1 MNVTPTV
8 QIPQATLARCPLG
21 YPNSSSCIYY
31 KKMSAAPPVDE
42 IQQPEPVPLL
52 LVELPS
58 WPRVFFGNLRD
69 LIFPR
74 RLPPLELQS
83 APGPF
88 WPDVLVK
95 RGLPWAPFLQSVA
108 YHVLAFALLIAFT
121 RFFALQAQVIARPT
135 FDRAQVIYYTPS
147 EYLPPI
153 DTRDQQAAQPAKADP
168 EFSPQPIISVPSEA
182 DNRSQTIV
190 TPPNVKLKHDVA
202 LPNIVA
208 WSEKLEK
215 PQLAILPVPLTP
227 AAEIT
232 RIAPQIENAVVKP
245 PPDAADLAQRRNLP
259 STQNSVVAPPPGV
272 SASNP
277 AAFQAPQPALIAPPP
292 SVENASTRP
301 LGDLNMGPSS
311 VIAPAPRLPVAE
323 QSVAEQRAVAG
334 SRLSGV
340 GAGTSQVVAP
350 PPSLSA
356 SGSSAGS
363 FGAPGRIIAL
373 NLHPTVG
380 APPAPPAGNRRGS
393 FAATPEGHSGASG
406 SPGANSRNAA
416 SGAGSGSSGKESG
429 SGPTRK
435 GSTDLPAGLYVGNT
449 AAKPSPVVGSKSSTD
464 SVNPS
469 LIASVRPPRVSS
481 ASPSRSMQPE
491 SAAKLSEPERAVFGN
506 RKFYSVTLNMPNLNS
521 AGGSWI
527 IRFAE
532 LNRDSNNHDSNIHDS
547 NNHDANSSADD
558 LSQPAATRK
567 VDPAYPL
574 QLMRENVAGTVIL
587 YAIIHADGTV
597 GNVRVLRG
605 VDDRL
610 DQFASQAIAQWQFH
624 PAMKNGYP
632 VDVEATFQIP
642 FRPAH
647 VGSNF

>member
-1 MNVTPTV
+1 MNGTQIV
-8 QIPQATLARCPLG
+8 QTRTECPPG
-21 YPNSSSCIYY
+21 YPNSQSRIYY
-31 KKMSAAPPVDE
+31 KKMSAVPPLDA
-42 IQQPEPVPLL
+42 IQQPEPVPRL

-58 WPRVFFGNLRD
+58 RPRVFFSNLRD

-74 RLPPLELQS
+74 RLPSLELQS
-83 APGPF
+83 TPAPF

-95 RGLPWAPFLQSVA
+95 RGLPWTRFLQSIA

-121 RFFALQAQVIARPT
+121 RFFALQPQVVAKPT

-147 EYLPPI
+147 EYLPPL
-153 DTRDQQAAQPAKADP
+153 DTRDRQAAQPAKADP
-168 EFSPQPIISVPSEA
+168 EFSLQPIISVPLEA

-208 WSEKLEK
+208 WSDKLEK
-215 PQLAILPVPLTP
+215 PQLAIPSVPLTP

-232 RIAPQIENAVVKP
+232 RIAPQIENAIVQP

-259 STQNSVVAPPPGV
+259 TPQNPVVAPPPDV
-272 SASNP
+272 SASN
-277 AAFQAPQPALIAPPP
+277 ASEFQAPQPALIAPPP
-292 SVENASTRP
+292 SIENASTRP
-301 LGDLNMGPSS
+301 LGDLNIGPSS
-311 VIAPAPRLPVAE
+311 VIAPAPRLPMTE
-323 QSVAEQRAVAG
+323 QRVAEQRAVAG

-340 GAGTSQVVAP
+340 GGGTPQVVAP

-363 FGAPGRIIAL
+363 FGSPGRIIAL
-373 NLHPTVG
+373 NLHPAVG
-380 APPAPPAGNRRGS
+380 APPNPPTGNRRGS
-393 FAATPEGHSGASG
+393 FAATPEGHAGASG
-406 SPGANSRNAA
+406 SPAAASGNAA
-416 SGAGSGSSGKESG
+416 SGAGSGGSGKDTG
-429 SGPTRK
+429 SASTGK
-435 GSTDLPAGLYVGNT
+435 GSTDLPAGLYVGSA
-449 AAKPSPVVGSKSSTD
+449 AAKPSPVAGNKPSTN
-464 SVNPS
+464 SVNPN
-469 LIASVRPPRVSS
+469 LTASVHPPRVSS
-481 ASPSRSMQPE
+481 APSRSVQPE

-521 AGGSWI
+521 AGGSWV

-532 LNRDSNNHDSNIHDS
+532 LNHDSNNHDSNNHDLNS
-547 NNHDANSSADD
+547 HDANSPADD

-610 DQFASQAIAQWQFH
+610 DLFASQAIAQWQFH
-624 PAMKNGYP
+624 PAMKNGSP

-647 VGSNF
+647 PGANF